1 MSNTTQS
8 SQEVI
13 RLLFTTVALA
23 ARPSAWYVG
32 LHTGD
37 PGVDGSANEVAGATD
52 ANYARTAVTWDE
64 SVVSGLTRVS
74 NDAEVAFPASGGAGS
89 YNVQFITIWDAA
101 SGGNCLARLPL
112 VPARA
117 VAPAGILRF
126 PIGEIIIEGASNDD

>member
-1 MSNTTQS
+1 MSNTTRS
-8 SQEVI
+8 SREVI

-23 ARPSAWYVG
+23 ARPTAWYVG

-37 PGVDGSANEVAGATD
+37 PGVDGSANEVTGATD

-64 SVVSGLTRVS
+64 TVVADLTRVS
-74 NDAEVAFPASGGAGS
+74 NDAEVAFPASGGASS
-89 YNVQFITIWDAA
+89 YNVLFVTIWDAA

>member
-1 MSNTTQS
+1 MSTTSYS
-8 SQEVI
+8 SREII
-13 RLLFTTVALA
+13 RLNFTTTALA
-23 ARPSAWYVG
+23 ARPTGWYVR

-37 PGVDGSANEVAGATD
+37 PGVDGTANEVTGATD
-52 ANYARTAVTWDE
+52 PNYAATAVTWNE
-64 SVVSGLTRVS
+64 EEISGITRVS
-74 NDAEVAFPASGGAGS
+74 NDAEVAFPASGGVSS
-89 YNVQFITIWDAA
+89 YNVQFITIWSAA